1 MEPLPIS
8 KKYRL
13 PVKLKFEP
21 VDPVKPSMRMTI
33 PASAYSDYCQHIETI
48 TTEDIRKSNRST
60 DVTQRG
66 ESTTLF

>member
-13 PVKLKFEP
+13 PVKFKFDP

-33 PASAYSDYCQHIETI
+33 PSHAFADYRQHIETI
-48 TTEDIRKSNRST
+48 STEDISKSNRST
-60 DVTQRG
+60 YVTQRG